1 MSSTPAAT
9 KPPRVPVAAQPA
21 AMSAVISEAVVTWLG
36 VSPRRA
42 HQRAM

>member
-1 MSSTPAAT
+1 MNPA
-9 KPPRVPVAAQPA
+9 RSPVAAQPA
-21 AMSAVISEAVVTWLG
+21 AMSAVISDAVVTWFG